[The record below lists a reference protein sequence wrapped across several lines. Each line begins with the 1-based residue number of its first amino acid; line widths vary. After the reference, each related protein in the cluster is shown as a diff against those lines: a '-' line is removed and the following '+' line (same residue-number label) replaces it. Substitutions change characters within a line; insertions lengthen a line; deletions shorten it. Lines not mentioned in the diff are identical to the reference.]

1 MNLRLTPEQ
10 QQLRGEVRAFLRSHC
25 PAAEDVPHRL
35 DERMAF
41 LRDWQRRCY
50 EAGYVGRAWPAEYG
64 GGGRPPVE
72 QIIVDEELAA
82 AGAPEFP
89 NIVGLDVI
97 GPSLLAFGDDTQR
110 ARYVPPILSAEEI
123 WCQGFSEP
131 DAGSDLASLRSRAVE
146 RGDGFAVSG
155 QKTWTSWGQFAR
167 WCGVLARTE
176 APETRHRGISFLIVD
191 MEAPGVEVR
200 PMTQITGHAE
210 FSELFLDDVAV
221 PPENL
226 LGARGQGWQIAL
238 HTLAHERGTAA
249 LPRQVKLRTWVD
261 RLAADARERTIDG
274 RPIGDREDVQ
284 VALARALIGVE
295 VLRHHAGRTVG
306 KFLNGEPV
314 GPASSSVK
322 LVMAEAEQR
331 AAATALEV
339 LGESLYAPDGTP
351 GADAENAHW
360 YETYLFSRTA
370 TVLGGTQQIQRNI
383 IADRIL
389 RLPQE

>member
-1 MNLRLTPEQ
+1 MNLHLTPEQ
-10 QQLRGEVRAFLRSHC
+10 QQLRSDVRAFLHRHC
-25 PAAEDVPHRL
+25 PSPEDVPHGL

-50 EAGYVGRAWPAEYG
+50 EAGYVGRAWPAEFG

-97 GPSLLAFGDDTQR
+97 GPSLLAFGTDEQR
-110 ARYVPPILSAEEI
+110 ARYVGPILSAEEV

-131 DAGSDLASLRSRAVE
+131 EAGSDLASLRARAVE
-146 RGDGFAVSG
+146 RDDEFVVSG

-176 APETRHRGISFLIVD
+176 GPETRHKGISFLIVD

-210 FSELFLDDVAV
+210 FSELFLDEVVV
-221 PPENL
+221 PQANL

-284 VALARALIGVE
+284 VAIARALIGVE
-295 VLRHHAGRTVG
+295 VLRHHASRTVG
-306 KFLNGEPV
+306 AFLNGEPV

-322 LVMAEAEQR
+322 LVMADAEQR
-331 AAATALEV
+331 VAATALDV
-339 LGESLYAPDGTP
+339 LGESLYAPEP
-351 GADAENAHW
+351 EPRAGAANADW

>member
-10 QQLRGEVRAFLRSHC
+10 EQLRSDVRAFLRDRC
-25 PAAEDVPHRL
+25 PAPEDIPPTL

-41 LRDWQRRCY
+41 LRAWQRRCY

-97 GPSLLAFGDDTQR
+97 GPSLLAFGNDEQR
-110 ARYVPPILSAEEI
+110 ARYVPAILSAEEV

-131 DAGSDLASLRSRAVE
+131 EAGSDLASLRSRAVE
-146 RGDGFAVSG
+146 RDGDFVVSG
-155 QKTWTSWGQFAR
+155 QKTWTSWGQYAR

-176 APETRHRGISFLIVD
+176 PPETRHKGISFLIVD

-200 PMTQITGHAE
+200 PMIQITGHAE
-210 FSELFLDDVAV
+210 FSELFLDEVAV
-221 PPENL
+221 PQENL

-249 LPRQVKLRTWVD
+249 LPRQVKLPTWVD
-261 RLAADARERTIDG
+261 RLAADARSRTVGG
-274 RPIGDREDVQ
+274 RPIADREDVQ
-284 VALARALIGVE
+284 VAVGRALIGVE
-295 VLRHHAGRTVG
+295 VLRHHASRTVG
-306 KFLNGEPV
+306 RFLNGEAV

-322 LVMAEAEQR
+322 LVMAEAEQL
-331 AAATALEV
+331 AAATALDV
-339 LGESLYAPDGTP
+339 LGETLMAPDA
-351 GADAENAHW
+351 GAGNAHW

>member
-1 MNLRLTPEQ
+1 MNLHLTPEQ
-10 QQLRGEVRAFLRSHC
+10 QHLRSDVRAFLQRHC
-25 PAAEDVPHRL
+25 PSPEDVPHRL

-41 LRDWQRRCY
+41 LREWQRQCY
-50 EAGYVGRAWPAEYG
+50 EAGYVGRAWPAEFG

-72 QIIVDEELAA
+72 QIIGDEELAP

-97 GPSLLAFGDDTQR
+97 GPSLLAFGTDEQR
-110 ARYVPPILSAEEI
+110 ARYVGPILSAEEV

-131 DAGSDLASLRSRAVE
+131 EAGSDLASLRARAVE
-146 RGDGFAVSG
+146 RDDEFVVSG

-176 APETRHRGISFLIVD
+176 GPETRHKGISFLIVD

-210 FSELFLDDVAV
+210 FSELFLDEVIV
-221 PPENL
+221 PQGNL

-284 VALARALIGVE
+284 VAIARALIAVE
-295 VLRHHAGRTVG
+295 VLRHHASRTVG
-306 KFLNGEPV
+306 AFLNGEPV

-331 AAATALEV
+331 AAATALDV
-339 LGESLYAPDGTP
+339 LGESLYAPEP
-351 GADAENAHW
+351 EPRAAAENADW

>member
-1 MNLRLTPEQ
+1 MHLRLTPEQ
-10 QQLRGEVRAFLRSHC
+10 EQLRADVRAFLHENC
-25 PAAEDVPHRL
+25 PSPEDIPHSL

-64 GGGRPPVE
+64 GGGRPHVE

-97 GPSLLAFGDDTQR
+97 GPSLLAFGNDAQR
-110 ARYVPPILSAEEI
+110 ARYVPPILSAEEV

-131 DAGSDLASLRSRAVE
+131 EAGSDLASLRARAVE
-146 RGDGFAVSG
+146 RDGDFVVSG
-155 QKTWTSWGQFAR
+155 QKTWTSWGQYAR

-176 APETRHRGISFLIVD
+176 GPETRHKGISFLIVD
-191 MEAPGVEVR
+191 MESPGVEVR
-200 PMTQITGHAE
+200 PMIQITGHAE
-210 FSELFLDDVAV
+210 FSELFLDEVEV
-221 PPENL
+221 PQENL

-261 RLAADARERTIDG
+261 RLAADARSRTIGG
-274 RPIGDREDVQ
+274 RPIADREDVQ
-284 VALARALIGVE
+284 VAIARALIGVE
-295 VLRHHAGRTVG
+295 VLRHHASRTVG

-322 LVMAEAEQR
+322 LVMAEAEQL
-331 AAATALEV
+331 AAATALDV
-339 LGESLYAPDGTP
+339 LGETLLAGDGEP

>member
-1 MNLRLTPEQ
+1 VNLRLTPEQ
-10 QQLRGEVRAFLRSHC
+10 EQLRAEVRAFLHDHC
-25 PAAEDVPHRL
+25 PAPEDIPRSL

-97 GPSLLAFGDDTQR
+97 GPSLLAFGDDEQR
-110 ARYVPPILSAEEI
+110 ARYVPPILSAEEV

-131 DAGSDLASLRSRAVE
+131 EAGSDLASLRASAVE
-146 RGDGFAVSG
+146 RDGGFVVSG
-155 QKTWTSWGQFAR
+155 QKTWTSWGQYAR

-176 APETRHRGISFLIVD
+176 PPETRHKGISFLIVD

-200 PMTQITGHAE
+200 PMIQITGHAE
-210 FSELFLDDVAV
+210 FSELFLDEVEV
-221 PPENL
+221 PAANL

-261 RLAADARERTIDG
+261 RLAADARARSVDG
-274 RPIGDREDVQ
+274 RPIADREDVQ
-284 VALARALIGVE
+284 VAIARALIGVE
-295 VLRHHAGRTVG
+295 VLRHHASRTVG
-306 KFLNGEPV
+306 RFLNGEAV

-331 AAATALEV
+331 AAATALDV
-339 LGESLYAPDGTP
+339 LGETLLAPEAGTDN
-351 GADAENAHW
+351 ADW

>member
-1 MNLRLTPEQ
+1 MNLHLTPEQ
-10 QQLRGEVRAFLRSHC
+10 QQLRADVRAFLAANC
-25 PAAEDVPHRL
+25 PAPEDVPQRL

-41 LRDWQRRCY
+41 LREWQRRCY

-97 GPSLLAFGDDTQR
+97 GPSLLAFGDDEQR
-110 ARYVPPILSAEEI
+110 ARYVPAILSADEI

-146 RGDGFAVSG
+146 RGDEFVVSG

-176 APETRHRGISFLIVD
+176 PPETRHRGISFLIVD

-200 PMTQITGHAE
+200 PMIQITGHAE
-210 FSELFLDDVAV
+210 FSELFLDDVVV
-221 PPENL
+221 PRENL
-226 LGARGQGWQIAL
+226 LGARGQGWAIAL

-261 RLAADARERTIDG
+261 RLAADARERSVDG
-274 RPIGDREDVQ
+274 RPIGEREDVQ

-295 VLRHHAGRTVG
+295 VLRHHASRTVG
-306 KFLNGEPV
+306 RFLNGEAV

-331 AAATALEV
+331 VAATALDV
-339 LGESLYAPDGTP
+339 LGETMVAPEP
-351 GADAENAHW
+351 GGEAENAHW

-389 RLPQE
+389 KLPQE

>member
-1 MNLRLTPEQ
+1 MNLRLTPRQE
-10 QQLRGEVRAFLRSHC
+10 QLRREVRAFLQTHC
-25 PAAEDVPHRL
+25 PAPKDIPHDL

-41 LRDWQRRCY
+41 LREWQRQCY

-64 GGGRPPVE
+64 GGGQSPVE

-97 GPSLLAFGDDTQR
+97 GPSLLAFGDHEQR
-110 ARYVPPILSAEEI
+110 ARYVPAILSAQEI

-131 DAGSDLASLRSRAVE
+131 EAGSDLASLRSRATE
-146 RGDGFAVSG
+146 RDGDFVVSG

-176 APETRHRGISFLIVD
+176 GPETKHRGISFLIVD
-191 MEAPGVEVR
+191 MRAPGVDVR

-210 FSELFLDDVAV
+210 FAELFLDEVAV
-221 PPENL
+221 PDENL
-226 LGARGQGWQIAL
+226 LGARGQGWQIAM

-261 RLAADARERTIDG
+261 RLAAEAQSRTIDG
-274 RPIGDREDVQ
+274 RPIADREDVQ
-284 VALARALIGVE
+284 VAIARALIGVE
-295 VLRHHAGRTVG
+295 VLRHHASRTVG
-306 KFLNGEPV
+306 KFLSGEAV

-322 LVMAEAEQR
+322 LIMAEAEQR
-331 AAATALEV
+331 AAATALDV
-339 LGESLYAPDGTP
+339 LGETLVVPERTP
-351 GADAENAHW
+351 GADAENDHW

-389 RLPQE
+389 HLPQE

>member
-1 MNLRLTPEQ
+1 MNLHLTPEQ
-10 QQLRGEVRAFLRSHC
+10 RQLRTEVRAFLAANC
-25 PAAEDVPHRL
+25 PAPEEVPQRL
-35 DERMAF
+35 DDRMAF

-97 GPSLLAFGDDTQR
+97 GPSLLAFGNDEQR
-110 ARYVPPILSAEEI
+110 ARYVPAILSADEI

-131 DAGSDLASLRSRAVE
+131 DAGSDLASLRARAVE
-146 RGDGFAVSG
+146 RDGTFVVSG
-155 QKTWTSWGQFAR
+155 QKTWTSWGQYAR

-176 APETRHRGISFLIVD
+176 PPETRHRGISFLIVD

-200 PMTQITGHAE
+200 PMIQITGHAE

-221 PPENL
+221 PCENL
-226 LGARGQGWQIAL
+226 LGARGQGWAIAL

-261 RLAADARERTIDG
+261 RLAADARERCIDG
-274 RPIGDREDVQ
+274 RPIGEREDVQ

-295 VLRHHAGRTVG
+295 VLRHHASRTVG
-306 KFLNGEPV
+306 RFLNGEAV

-331 AAATALEV
+331 AAATALDV
-339 LGESLYAPDGTP
+339 LGETMVMP
-351 GADAENAHW
+351 GAGNAHW

-389 RLPQE
+389 KLPQE

>member
-1 MNLRLTPEQ
+1 MNLHLTPEQ
-10 QQLRGEVRAFLRSHC
+10 QQLRAEVRAFLAANC
-25 PAAEDVPHRL
+25 PLPEDVPQRL

-72 QIIVDEELAA
+72 QVIVDEELAA

-97 GPSLLAFGDDTQR
+97 GPSLLAFGDDEQR
-110 ARYVPPILSAEEI
+110 ARYVPAILSADEI

-146 RGDGFAVSG
+146 RGDGFLVSG

-176 APETRHRGISFLIVD
+176 PPETRHRGISFLIVD

-200 PMTQITGHAE
+200 PMIQITGHAE
-210 FSELFLDDVAV
+210 FSELFLDDVVV
-221 PPENL
+221 PRENL
-226 LGARGQGWQIAL
+226 LGARGQGWAIAL

-261 RLAADARERTIDG
+261 RLAADARERCVDG
-274 RPIGDREDVQ
+274 RPIGEHEDVQ

-295 VLRHHAGRTVG
+295 VLRHHASRTVG
-306 KFLNGEPV
+306 RFLNGEAV

-331 AAATALEV
+331 VAATALDV
-339 LGESLYAPDGTP
+339 LGETLVAPEP
-351 GADAENAHW
+351 GGEAENAHW

-389 RLPQE
+389 KLPQE

>member
-1 MNLRLTPEQ
+1 MNLRLTAEQ
-10 QQLRGEVRAFLRSHC
+10 EQLRADVRAFLHEHC
-25 PAAEDVPHRL
+25 PAPEDIPHAL

-41 LRDWQRRCY
+41 LCDWQRRCY
-50 EAGYVGRAWPAEYG
+50 EAGYVCRAWPAEYG

-97 GPSLLAFGDDTQR
+97 GPSLLAFGNDEQR
-110 ARYVPPILSAEEI
+110 VRYVPAILSADEV

-131 DAGSDLASLRSRAVE
+131 EAGSDLASLRARAVE
-146 RGDGFAVSG
+146 RDGGFVVSG
-155 QKTWTSWGQFAR
+155 QKTWTSWGQYAR

-176 APETRHRGISFLIVD
+176 PPETRHKGISFLIVD

-200 PMTQITGHAE
+200 PMIQITGHAE
-210 FSELFLDDVAV
+210 FSELFLDEVAV
-221 PPENL
+221 PEENL
-226 LGARGQGWQIAL
+226 LGSRGQGWKIAL

-261 RLAADARERTIDG
+261 RLAADARSRTVGG
-274 RPIGDREDVQ
+274 RPIADREDVQ
-284 VALARALIGVE
+284 VAVARALIGVE
-295 VLRHHAGRTVG
+295 VLRHHASRTVG
-306 KFLNGEPV
+306 RFLSGEAV

-322 LVMAEAEQR
+322 LVMAEAEQL
-331 AAATALEV
+331 AAATALDV
-339 LGESLYAPDGTP
+339 LGETLLAPDAGV
-351 GADAENAHW
+351 DNAHW

>member
-1 MNLRLTPEQ
+1 VNLRLTPEQ
-10 QQLRGEVRAFLRSHC
+10 EQLRAEVRAFLHDHC
-25 PAAEDVPHRL
+25 PAPEDTPRSL

-97 GPSLLAFGDDTQR
+97 GPSLLAFGDDEQR
-110 ARYVPPILSAEEI
+110 ARYVPPILSAEEV

-131 DAGSDLASLRSRAVE
+131 EAGSDLASLRASAVE
-146 RGDGFAVSG
+146 RDGGFVVSG
-155 QKTWTSWGQFAR
+155 QKTWTSWGQYAR

-176 APETRHRGISFLIVD
+176 PPETRHKGISFLIVD

-200 PMTQITGHAE
+200 PMIQITGHAE
-210 FSELFLDDVAV
+210 FSELFLDEVEV
-221 PPENL
+221 PAANL

-261 RLAADARERTIDG
+261 RLAADARARSVDG
-274 RPIGDREDVQ
+274 RPIADREDVQ
-284 VALARALIGVE
+284 VAIARALIGVE
-295 VLRHHAGRTVG
+295 VLRHHASRTVG
-306 KFLNGEPV
+306 RFLNGEAV

-331 AAATALEV
+331 AAATALDV
-339 LGESLYAPDGTP
+339 LGETLLAPEAGTDN
-351 GADAENAHW
+351 ADW

>member
-1 MNLRLTPEQ
+1 MNLRLTREQ
-10 QQLRGEVRAFLRSHC
+10 EQLRAEVRAFLREHC
-25 PAAEDVPHRL
+25 PAPEDIPHTL

-50 EAGYVGRAWPAEYG
+50 EVGYVGRAWPAEYG

-72 QIIVDEELAA
+72 PI
-82 AGAPEFP
+82 
-89 NIVGLDVI
+89 IVGLDVI
-97 GPSLLAFGDDTQR
+97 GPSLLAFGSDEQR
-110 ARYVPPILSAEEI
+110 ARYVPAILSAEEV

-131 DAGSDLASLRSRAVE
+131 DAGSDLASLRAHAIE
-146 RGDGFAVSG
+146 RDGGFVVSG
-155 QKTWTSWGQFAR
+155 QKTWTSWGQYAR

-176 APETRHRGISFLIVD
+176 PPETRHKGISFLIVD

-200 PMTQITGHAE
+200 PMIQITGHAE
-210 FSELFLDDVAV
+210 FSELFLDAVAV
-221 PPENL
+221 PQENL
-226 LGARGQGWQIAL
+226 LGVRGQGWQIAL

-261 RLAADARERTIDG
+261 RLATDARSRTVGG
-274 RPIGDREDVQ
+274 RPIADREDVQ
-284 VALARALIGVE
+284 VAVARALIGVE
-295 VLRHHAGRTVG
+295 VLRHHASRTVG
-306 KFLNGEPV
+306 RFLSGEAV

-322 LVMAEAEQR
+322 LVMAEAEQL
-331 AAATALEV
+331 AAATALDV
-339 LGESLYAPDGTP
+339 LGETLFAPDAG
-351 GADAENAHW
+351 AENAHW

-370 TVLGGTQQIQRNI
+370 TVLGGTQLIQRNI